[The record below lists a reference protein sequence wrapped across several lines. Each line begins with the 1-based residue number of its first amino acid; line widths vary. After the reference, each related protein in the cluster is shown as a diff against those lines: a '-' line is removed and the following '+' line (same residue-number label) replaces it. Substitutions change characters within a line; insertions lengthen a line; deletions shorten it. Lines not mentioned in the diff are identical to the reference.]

1 MGNLFSQPEE
11 RMILE
16 SSESFRTVKELR
28 KMKRKAIDQRLKE
41 QIEMGRQ
48 KARKLEVSTPAKQV
62 I

>member
-1 MGNLFSQPEE
+1 
-11 RMILE
+11 MIRAIN

-48 KARKLEVSTPAKQV
+48 KARKLEVPTPAKKV

>member
-1 MGNLFSQPEE
+1 
-11 RMILE
+11 MILE